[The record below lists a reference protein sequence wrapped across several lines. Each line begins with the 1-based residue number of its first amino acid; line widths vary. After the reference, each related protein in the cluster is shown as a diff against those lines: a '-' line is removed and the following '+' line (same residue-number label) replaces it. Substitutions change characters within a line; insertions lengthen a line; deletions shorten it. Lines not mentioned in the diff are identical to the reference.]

1 MNNISCDEPFIKA
14 QHITKSYHG
23 KKALENISFNLASG
37 QILGLLG
44 HNGAGKSTL
53 IKTLLGIHSCSG
65 ELSIFNLS
73 PEKDRDQIVQN
84 LAYISDVA
92 MLPDWMT
99 VKQLISYTAG
109 VHPRF
114 ERPKMLQYLDQTKIN
129 LNSKIKT
136 LSKGMKVQLHLALV
150 MATNVNVL
158 ILDEPTLGLDL
169 MYRSTFYRTLMTWFT
184 EGERALIIASHEVNE
199 IAHLLTD
206 VLVLKNG
213 QTVLQASLSSLATE
227 FTILS
232 VSEDNIA
239 AAKQLHPL
247 TVNCQ
252 LGQYRLLYEG
262 ADVSQLTLL
271 GDISQP
277 SLADIFL
284 AKQQE
289 TVA

>member
-1 MNNISCDEPFIKA
+1 MNCDEPFIKA
-14 QHITKSYHG
+14 QHITKSYHD
-23 KKALENISFNLASG
+23 KKALENISFSLSSG
-37 QILGLLG
+37 QVLGLLG

-53 IKTLLGIHSCSG
+53 IKTLLGMHSCTG
-65 ELSIFNLS
+65 TLSIFNLT
-73 PEKDRDQIVQN
+73 PEKSREKIVKH
-84 LAYISDVA
+84 LAYISDA
-92 MLPDWMT
+92 ESLPEWMT
-99 VKQLISYTAG
+99 VKQLMAYTMG

-114 ERPKMLQYLDQTKIN
+114 EQQKMQQYLAQTKIN
-129 LNSKIKT
+129 INSKIKT

-150 MATNVNVL
+150 MSTNVNVL

-169 MYRSTFYRTLMTWFT
+169 MYRSTFYRTLMAWFS
-184 EGERALIIASHEVNE
+184 EGDRALIIASHEVNE

-213 QTVLQASLSSLATE
+213 QVVLQASLSSLETE

-232 VSEDNIA
+232 VNEENIV
-239 AAKQLHPL
+239 AAKQLKPL

-252 LGQYRLLYEG
+252 LGQYRLLFEG
-262 ADVSQLTLL
+262 VENAKLALL

-289 TVA
+289 MA

>member
-1 MNNISCDEPFIKA
+1 MNCDEPFIKA
-14 QHITKSYHG
+14 QHITKSYHD
-23 KKALENISFNLASG
+23 KKALENISFSLSSG
-37 QILGLLG
+37 QVLGLLG

-53 IKTLLGIHSCSG
+53 IKTLLGMHSCTG
-65 ELSIFNLS
+65 TLSVFNLT
-73 PEKDRDQIVQN
+73 PEKSREKIVKH
-84 LAYISDVA
+84 LAYISDA
-92 MLPDWMT
+92 ESLPEWMT
-99 VKQLISYTAG
+99 VKQLVAYTMG

-114 ERPKMLQYLDQTKIN
+114 EQQKMQQYLAQTKIN
-129 LNSKIKT
+129 INSKIKT

-150 MATNVNVL
+150 MSTNVNVL

-169 MYRSTFYRTLMTWFT
+169 MYRSTFYRTLMAWFS
-184 EGERALIIASHEVNE
+184 EGDRALIIASHEVNE

-213 QTVLQASLSSLATE
+213 QVVLQASLSSLETE

-232 VSEDNIA
+232 VNEENIV
-239 AAKQLHPL
+239 AAKQLKPL

-252 LGQYRLLYEG
+252 LGQYRLLFEG
-262 ADVSQLTLL
+262 VENAKLALL

-289 TVA
+289 MA

>member
-1 MNNISCDEPFIKA
+1 MNNISCDDPFIKA
-14 QHITKSYHG
+14 QHITKSYGG

-53 IKTLLGIHSCSG
+53 IKTLLGMHSCSG

-73 PEKDRDQIVQN
+73 PEKHRDQIVQN

-99 VKQLISYTAG
+99 VKQLISYAAG
-109 VHPRF
+109 VHHHF

-129 LNSKIKT
+129 LNSKIRA

-169 MYRSTFYRTLMTWFT
+169 MYRSTFYRTLMTWFK

-206 VLVLKNG
+206 VLILKNG
-213 QTVLQASLSSLATE
+213 QAVLQAPLSSLATE

-232 VSEDNIA
+232 VDEVNIE

-252 LGQYRLLYEG
+252 LGQYRLLFEG

>member
-1 MNNISCDEPFIKA
+1 MSNINCAEPFIKA
-14 QHITKSYHG
+14 QHITKFYHN
-23 KKALENISFNLASG
+23 KKALENISFSLSSG
-37 QILGLLG
+37 QVLGLLG

-53 IKTLLGIHSCSG
+53 IKTLLGMHSCAG
-65 ELSIFNLS
+65 ELSIFSLS
-73 PEKDRDQIVQN
+73 PEKHREKIVKN
-84 LAYISDVA
+84 LAYISDAA
-92 MLPDWMT
+92 MLPEWMT
-99 VKQLISYTAG
+99 VKQLIAYTAG
-109 VHPRF
+109 VHFRF
-114 ERPKMLQYLDQTKIN
+114 EQQKMQQYLAQTNISI
-129 LNSKIKT
+129 NSKVKT

-184 EGERALIIASHEVNE
+184 EGDRALIIASHEVNE

-213 QTVLQASLSSLATE
+213 QVVLQSSLSSLAAE
-227 FTILS
+227 FMILS
-232 VSEDNIA
+232 TNEANID
-239 AAKQLHPL
+239 AAKQLNPL
-247 TVNCQ
+247 TVNYQ
-252 LGQYRLLYEG
+252 LGQYRLLFEG
-262 ADVSQLTLL
+262 ADISQLALL

-289 TVA
+289 SI

>member
-1 MNNISCDEPFIKA
+1 MGNINCNEPFIKA

-23 KKALENISFNLASG
+23 KKALENISFNLSSG

-53 IKTLLGIHSCSG
+53 IKTLLGMHSCAG

-73 PEKDRDQIVQN
+73 PEKHREKIVEN

-99 VKQLISYTAG
+99 VNQLMAYTAG
-109 VHPRF
+109 VHYRF
-114 ERPKMLQYLDQTKIN
+114 ERQKMQQYLAQTKIN

-169 MYRSTFYRTLMTWFT
+169 MYRSTFYRTLMAWFT

-213 QTVLQASLSSLATE
+213 QAVLQASLSSLATE

-232 VSEDNIA
+232 VNEDNIV
-239 AAKQLHPL
+239 AAKELNPL

-252 LGQYRLLYEG
+252 LGQYRLLFEG
-262 ADVSQLTLL
+262 VDASRLTQL

-289 TVA
+289 AV

>member
-1 MNNISCDEPFIKA
+1 MGNINCDKPFIKA

-23 KKALENISFNLASG
+23 KNALEDISFNLSSG

-53 IKTLLGIHSCSG
+53 IKALLGMHSCEG

-73 PEKDRDQIVQN
+73 PEKHREKIVER

-99 VKQLISYTAG
+99 VKQLIEYTMG
-109 VHPRF
+109 VHDRF
-114 ERPKMLQYLDQTKIN
+114 EPQKMQQYLDQTNIN
-129 LNSKIKT
+129 VKSKIKT

-169 MYRSTFYRTLMTWFT
+169 MYRSTFYRTLMAWFT

-206 VLVLKNG
+206 VLMLKNG
-213 QTVLQASLSSLATE
+213 QVVLQAPLSSLTNE

-232 VSEDNIA
+232 VNDDNLEL
-239 AAKQLHPL
+239 AKQLHPL
-247 TVNCQ
+247 MINAQ
-252 LGQYRLLYEG
+252 LGQYRLLFEG
-262 ADVSQLTLL
+262 TDVVKLAQL
-271 GDISQP
+271 GDVSQP

-284 AKQQE
+284 AKQQG
-289 TVA
+289 TIQ

>member
-1 MNNISCDEPFIKA
+1 VGNINCDEPFIKA
-14 QHITKSYHG
+14 RHITKSYHG
-23 KKALENISFNLASG
+23 KKALEDISFNLASG

-53 IKTLLGIHSCSG
+53 IKTLLGMHSCAG
-65 ELSIFNLS
+65 ELSIFGLS
-73 PEKDRDQIVQN
+73 PEKHREKIVEY

-99 VKQLISYTAG
+99 VKQLIAYTEG
-109 VHPRF
+109 VHDHF
-114 ERPKMLQYLDQTKIN
+114 EPQKMQQYLDQTNIN
-129 LNSKIKT
+129 VNSKIRT

-150 MATNVNVL
+150 MATKVNVL

-169 MYRSTFYRTLMTWFT
+169 MYRSTFYRTLMAWFN
-184 EGERALIIASHEVNE
+184 EGDRALIIASHEVNE

-213 QTVLQASLSSLATE
+213 QTVLQASLPTLADE
-227 FTILS
+227 FVILS
-232 VSEDNIA
+232 VNEDNIV
-239 AAKQLHPL
+239 AAKQLNPL

-252 LGQYRLLYEG
+252 LGQYRLLFEG
-262 ADVSQLTLL
+262 ADVSRLTQL
-271 GDISQP
+271 GDVSQP

-289 TVA
+289 TV

>member
-1 MNNISCDEPFIKA
+1 VSNINCDEPFIKA
-14 QHITKSYHG
+14 QHITKSYHD
-23 KKALENISFNLASG
+23 KKALENISFSLSSG
-37 QILGLLG
+37 QVLGLLG

-53 IKTLLGIHSCSG
+53 IKTLLGMHSCTG
-65 ELSIFNLS
+65 TLSIFNLT
-73 PEKDRDQIVQN
+73 PEKSREKIVKH
-84 LAYISDVA
+84 LAYISDA
-92 MLPDWMT
+92 ESLPEWMT
-99 VKQLISYTAG
+99 VKQLMAYTMG

-114 ERPKMLQYLDQTKIN
+114 EQQKMQQYLAQTKIN
-129 LNSKIKT
+129 INSKIKT

-150 MATNVNVL
+150 MSTNVNVL

-169 MYRSTFYRTLMTWFT
+169 MYRSTFYRTLMAWFS
-184 EGERALIIASHEVNE
+184 EGDRALIIASHEVNE

-213 QTVLQASLSSLATE
+213 QVVLQASLSSLETE

-232 VSEDNIA
+232 VNEENIV
-239 AAKQLHPL
+239 AAKQLKPL

-252 LGQYRLLYEG
+252 LGQYRLLFEG
-262 ADVSQLTLL
+262 VENAKLALL

-289 TVA
+289 MA

>member
-1 MNNISCDEPFIKA
+1 MSNINCDEPFIKA
-14 QHITKSYHG
+14 QHITKSYHD
-23 KKALENISFNLASG
+23 KKALENISFSLSSG
-37 QILGLLG
+37 QVLGLLG

-53 IKTLLGIHSCSG
+53 IKTLLGMHSCTG
-65 ELSIFNLS
+65 TLSIFNLT
-73 PEKDRDQIVQN
+73 PEKSREKIVKH
-84 LAYISDVA
+84 LAYISDA
-92 MLPDWMT
+92 ESLPEWLT
-99 VKQLISYTAG
+99 VKQLMAYTMG

-114 ERPKMLQYLDQTKIN
+114 EQQKMQQYLAQTKIN
-129 LNSKIKT
+129 INSKIKT

-150 MATNVNVL
+150 MSTNVNVL

-169 MYRSTFYRTLMTWFT
+169 MYRSTFYRTLMAWFS
-184 EGERALIIASHEVNE
+184 EGDRALIIASHEVNE

-213 QTVLQASLSSLATE
+213 QVVLQASLSSLETE

-232 VSEDNIA
+232 VNEENIV
-239 AAKQLHPL
+239 AAKQLKPL

-252 LGQYRLLYEG
+252 LGQYRLLFEG
-262 ADVSQLTLL
+262 VENAKLALL

-289 TVA
+289 MA

>member
-1 MNNISCDEPFIKA
+1 MSNINCDEPFIKA
-14 QHITKSYHG
+14 QHITKSYHD
-23 KKALENISFNLASG
+23 KKALENISFSLSSG
-37 QILGLLG
+37 QVLGLLG

-53 IKTLLGIHSCSG
+53 IKTLLGMHSCTG
-65 ELSIFNLS
+65 TLSVFNLT
-73 PEKDRDQIVQN
+73 PEKSREKIVKH
-84 LAYISDVA
+84 LAYISDA
-92 MLPDWMT
+92 ESLPEWMT
-99 VKQLISYTAG
+99 VKQLIAYTMG

-114 ERPKMLQYLDQTKIN
+114 EQQKMQQYLAQTKIN
-129 LNSKIKT
+129 INSKIKT

-150 MATNVNVL
+150 MSTNVNVL

-169 MYRSTFYRTLMTWFT
+169 MYRSTFYRTLMAWFS
-184 EGERALIIASHEVNE
+184 EGDRALIIASHEVNE

-213 QTVLQASLSSLATE
+213 QVVLQASLSSLETE

-232 VSEDNIA
+232 VNEENIV
-239 AAKQLHPL
+239 AAKQLKPL

-252 LGQYRLLYEG
+252 LGQYRLLFEG
-262 ADVSQLTLL
+262 VENAKLALL

-289 TVA
+289 MA

>member
-1 MNNISCDEPFIKA
+1 MGNINCDEPFNKA
-14 QHITKSYHG
+14 RHITKSYHG
-23 KKALENISFNLASG
+23 KKALEDISFNLASG

-53 IKTLLGIHSCSG
+53 IKTLLGMHSCAG
-65 ELSIFNLS
+65 ELSIFGLS
-73 PEKDRDQIVQN
+73 PEKHREKIVEY

-99 VKQLISYTAG
+99 VKQLIAYTEG
-109 VHPRF
+109 VHDHF
-114 ERPKMLQYLDQTKIN
+114 EPQKMQQYLDQNIN
-129 LNSKIKT
+129 VNSKIRT

-150 MATNVNVL
+150 MATKVNVL

-169 MYRSTFYRTLMTWFT
+169 MYRSTFYRTLMAWFN
-184 EGERALIIASHEVNE
+184 EGDRALIIASHEVNE

-213 QTVLQASLSSLATE
+213 QTVLQASLPTLADE
-227 FTILS
+227 FVILS
-232 VSEDNIA
+232 VNEDNIV
-239 AAKQLHPL
+239 AAKQLNPL

-252 LGQYRLLYEG
+252 LGQYRLLFEG
-262 ADVSQLTLL
+262 ADVSRLTQL
-271 GDISQP
+271 GDVSQP

-289 TVA
+289 TV

>member
-1 MNNISCDEPFIKA
+1 MNCDEPFIKA
-14 QHITKSYHG
+14 QHITKSYHD
-23 KKALENISFNLASG
+23 KKALENISFSLSSG
-37 QILGLLG
+37 QVLGLLG

-53 IKTLLGIHSCSG
+53 IKTLLGMHSCTG
-65 ELSIFNLS
+65 TLSIFNLT
-73 PEKDRDQIVQN
+73 PEKSREKIVKH
-84 LAYISDVA
+84 LAYISDA
-92 MLPDWMT
+92 ESLPEWMT
-99 VKQLISYTAG
+99 VKQLIAYTMG

-114 ERPKMLQYLDQTKIN
+114 EQQKMQQYLAQTKIN
-129 LNSKIKT
+129 INSKIKT

-150 MATNVNVL
+150 MSTNVNVL

-169 MYRSTFYRTLMTWFT
+169 MYRSTFYRTLMAWFS
-184 EGERALIIASHEVNE
+184 EGDRALIIASHEVNE

-213 QTVLQASLSSLATE
+213 QVVLQASLSSLETE

-232 VSEDNIA
+232 VNEENIV
-239 AAKQLHPL
+239 AAKQLKPL

-252 LGQYRLLYEG
+252 LGQYRLLFEG
-262 ADVSQLTLL
+262 VENAKLALL

-289 TVA
+289 MA

>member
-1 MNNISCDEPFIKA
+1 MSNINCDEPFIKA
-14 QHITKSYHG
+14 QHITKSYHD
-23 KKALENISFNLASG
+23 KKALENISFSLSSG
-37 QILGLLG
+37 QVLGLLG

-53 IKTLLGIHSCSG
+53 IKTLLGMHSCTG
-65 ELSIFNLS
+65 TLSIFNLT
-73 PEKDRDQIVQN
+73 PEKSREKIVKH
-84 LAYISDVA
+84 LAYISDA
-92 MLPDWMT
+92 ESLPEWMT
-99 VKQLISYTAG
+99 VKQLIAYTMG

-114 ERPKMLQYLDQTKIN
+114 EQQKMQQYLAQTKIN
-129 LNSKIKT
+129 INSKIKT

-150 MATNVNVL
+150 MSTNVNVL

-169 MYRSTFYRTLMTWFT
+169 MYRSTFYRTLMAWFS
-184 EGERALIIASHEVNE
+184 EGDRALIIASHEVNE

-206 VLVLKNG
+206 VLMLKNG
-213 QTVLQASLSSLATE
+213 QVVLQASLSSLETE

-232 VSEDNIA
+232 VNEENIV
-239 AAKQLHPL
+239 AAKQLKPL

-252 LGQYRLLYEG
+252 LGQYRLLFEG
-262 ADVSQLTLL
+262 VENAKLALL

-289 TVA
+289 MA

>member
-1 MNNISCDEPFIKA
+1 MSNINCDEPFIKA
-14 QHITKSYHG
+14 QHITKSYHD
-23 KKALENISFNLASG
+23 KKALENISFSLSSG
-37 QILGLLG
+37 QVLGLLG

-53 IKTLLGIHSCSG
+53 IKTLLGMHSCTG
-65 ELSIFNLS
+65 TLSIFNLT
-73 PEKDRDQIVQN
+73 PEKSREKIVKH
-84 LAYISDVA
+84 LAYISDA
-92 MLPDWMT
+92 ESLPEWMT
-99 VKQLISYTAG
+99 VKKLMAYTMG

-114 ERPKMLQYLDQTKIN
+114 EQQKMQQYLAQTKIN
-129 LNSKIKT
+129 INSKIKT

-150 MATNVNVL
+150 MSTNVNVL

-169 MYRSTFYRTLMTWFT
+169 MYRSTFYRTLMAWFS
-184 EGERALIIASHEVNE
+184 EGDRALIIASHEVNE

-213 QTVLQASLSSLATE
+213 QVVLQASLSSLETE

-232 VSEDNIA
+232 VNEENIV
-239 AAKQLHPL
+239 AAKQLKPL

-252 LGQYRLLYEG
+252 LGQYRLLFEG
-262 ADVSQLTLL
+262 VENAKLALL

-289 TVA
+289 MA

>member
-1 MNNISCDEPFIKA
+1 MSNINCDEPFIKA
-14 QHITKSYHG
+14 QHITKSYHD
-23 KKALENISFNLASG
+23 KKALENISFSLSSG
-37 QILGLLG
+37 QVLGLLG

-53 IKTLLGIHSCSG
+53 IKTLLGMHSCTG
-65 ELSIFNLS
+65 TLSIFNLT
-73 PEKDRDQIVQN
+73 PEKSREKIVKH
-84 LAYISDVA
+84 LAYISDA
-92 MLPDWMT
+92 ESLPEWMT
-99 VKQLISYTAG
+99 VKQLVAYTMG

-114 ERPKMLQYLDQTKIN
+114 EQQKMQQYLAQTKIN
-129 LNSKIKT
+129 IKSKIKT

-150 MATNVNVL
+150 MSTNVNVL

-169 MYRSTFYRTLMTWFT
+169 MYRSTFYRTLMAWFS
-184 EGERALIIASHEVNE
+184 EGDRALIIASHEVNE

-213 QTVLQASLSSLATE
+213 QVVLQASLSSLETE

-232 VSEDNIA
+232 VNEENIV
-239 AAKQLHPL
+239 AAKQLKPL

-252 LGQYRLLYEG
+252 LGQYRLLFEG
-262 ADVSQLTLL
+262 VENAKLALL

-289 TVA
+289 MA

>member
-1 MNNISCDEPFIKA
+1 MSNINCDEPFIKA
-14 QHITKSYHG
+14 QHITKSYHD
-23 KKALENISFNLASG
+23 KKALENISFSLSNG
-37 QILGLLG
+37 QVLGLLG

-53 IKTLLGIHSCSG
+53 IKTLLGMHSCTG
-65 ELSIFNLS
+65 TLSIFNLT
-73 PEKDRDQIVQN
+73 PEKSREKIVKH
-84 LAYISDVA
+84 LAYISDA
-92 MLPDWMT
+92 ESLPEWMT
-99 VKQLISYTAG
+99 VKQLIAYTMG

-114 ERPKMLQYLDQTKIN
+114 EQQKMQQYLAQTKIN
-129 LNSKIKT
+129 INSKIKT

-150 MATNVNVL
+150 MSTNVNVL

-169 MYRSTFYRTLMTWFT
+169 MYRSTFYRTLMAWFS
-184 EGERALIIASHEVNE
+184 EGDRALIIASHEVNE

-213 QTVLQASLSSLATE
+213 QVVLQASLSSLETE

-232 VSEDNIA
+232 VNEENIV
-239 AAKQLHPL
+239 AAKQLKPL

-252 LGQYRLLYEG
+252 LGQYRLLFEG
-262 ADVSQLTLL
+262 VENAKLALL

-289 TVA
+289 MA

>member
-1 MNNISCDEPFIKA
+1 MSNINCDEPFIKA
-14 QHITKSYHG
+14 QHITKSYHD
-23 KKALENISFNLASG
+23 KKALENISFSLSSG
-37 QILGLLG
+37 QVLGLLG

-53 IKTLLGIHSCSG
+53 IKTLLGMHSCTG
-65 ELSIFNLS
+65 TLSIFNLT
-73 PEKDRDQIVQN
+73 PEKSREKIVKH
-84 LAYISDVA
+84 LAYISDA
-92 MLPDWMT
+92 ESLPEWMT
-99 VKQLISYTAG
+99 VKQLIAYTMG

-114 ERPKMLQYLDQTKIN
+114 EQQKMQQYLAQTKIN
-129 LNSKIKT
+129 INSKIKT

-150 MATNVNVL
+150 MSTNVNVL

-169 MYRSTFYRTLMTWFT
+169 MYRSTFYRTLMAWFS
-184 EGERALIIASHEVNE
+184 EGDRALIIASHEVNE

-213 QTVLQASLSSLATE
+213 QVVLQASLSSLETE

-232 VSEDNIA
+232 VNEENIV
-239 AAKQLHPL
+239 AAKQLKPL

-252 LGQYRLLYEG
+252 LGQYRLLFEG
-262 ADVSQLTLL
+262 VENAKLALL

-289 TVA
+289 MA

>member
-1 MNNISCDEPFIKA
+1 MNCDEPFIKA
-14 QHITKSYHG
+14 QHITKSYHD
-23 KKALENISFNLASG
+23 KKALENISFSLSSG
-37 QILGLLG
+37 QVMGLLG

-53 IKTLLGIHSCSG
+53 IKTLLGMHTCTG
-65 ELSIFNLS
+65 TLSIFNLS
-73 PEKDRDQIVQN
+73 PEKSREKIVEH
-84 LAYISDVA
+84 LAYISDA
-92 MLPDWMT
+92 ASLPEWMT
-99 VKQLISYTAG
+99 VRQLMAYTSG

-114 ERPKMLQYLDQTKIN
+114 EQQKMEHYLAQTKIS

-169 MYRSTFYRTLMTWFT
+169 MYRSTFYRTLMAWFT

-213 QTVLQASLSSLATE
+213 QAVLQASLSSLASE

-232 VSEDNIA
+232 VNEEHIA
-239 AAKQLHPL
+239 AAKQLNPL
-247 TVNCQ
+247 TINAQ
-252 LGQYRLLYEG
+252 LGQYRLLFEG
-262 ADVSQLTLL
+262 VDAAQLALL

-289 TVA
+289 TA

>member
-1 MNNISCDEPFIKA
+1 MSNINCDEPFIKA
-14 QHITKSYHG
+14 QHITKSYHD
-23 KKALENISFNLASG
+23 KKALENISFSLSSG
-37 QILGLLG
+37 QVLGLLG

-53 IKTLLGIHSCSG
+53 IKTLLGMHSCTG
-65 ELSIFNLS
+65 TLSIFNLT
-73 PEKDRDQIVQN
+73 PEKSREKIVKH
-84 LAYISDVA
+84 LAYISDA
-92 MLPDWMT
+92 ESLPEWMT
-99 VKQLISYTAG
+99 VKQLVAYTMG
-109 VHPRF
+109 VHARF
-114 ERPKMLQYLDQTKIN
+114 EQQKMQQCLAQTKIN
-129 LNSKIKT
+129 INSKIKT

-150 MATNVNVL
+150 MSTNVNVL

-169 MYRSTFYRTLMTWFT
+169 MYRSTFYRTLMAWFS
-184 EGERALIIASHEVNE
+184 EGDRALIIASHEVNE

-213 QTVLQASLSSLATE
+213 QVVLQASLSSLETE

-232 VSEDNIA
+232 VNEENIV
-239 AAKQLHPL
+239 AAKQLKPL

-252 LGQYRLLYEG
+252 LGQYRLLFEG
-262 ADVSQLTLL
+262 VENAKLALL

-289 TVA
+289 MA

>member
-1 MNNISCDEPFIKA
+1 MGNINCDKPFIKA

-23 KKALENISFNLASG
+23 KNALEDISFNLSSG

-53 IKTLLGIHSCSG
+53 IKALLGMHSCEG

-73 PEKDRDQIVQN
+73 PEKHREKIVER

-99 VKQLISYTAG
+99 VKQLIEYTMG
-109 VHPRF
+109 VHDRF
-114 ERPKMLQYLDQTKIN
+114 EPQKMQQYLDQTNIN
-129 LNSKIKT
+129 VKSKIKT

-169 MYRSTFYRTLMTWFT
+169 MYRSTFYRTLMAWFT

-206 VLVLKNG
+206 VLMLKNG
-213 QTVLQASLSSLATE
+213 QVVLQAPLSSLTNE

-232 VSEDNIA
+232 VNEDNLEL
-239 AAKQLHPL
+239 AKQLHPL
-247 TVNCQ
+247 MINAQ
-252 LGQYRLLYEG
+252 LGQYRLLFEG
-262 ADVSQLTLL
+262 TDVVKLAQL
-271 GDISQP
+271 GDVSQP

-284 AKQQE
+284 AKQQG
-289 TVA
+289 TIQ

>member
-1 MNNISCDEPFIKA
+1 MSNINCDEPFIKA
-14 QHITKSYHG
+14 QHITKSYHD
-23 KKALENISFNLASG
+23 KKALENISFSLSSG
-37 QILGLLG
+37 QVLGLLG

-53 IKTLLGIHSCSG
+53 IKTLLGMHSCTG
-65 ELSIFNLS
+65 TLSIFNLT
-73 PEKDRDQIVQN
+73 PEKSREKIVKH
-84 LAYISDVA
+84 LAYISDA
-92 MLPDWMT
+92 ESLPEWMT
-99 VKQLISYTAG
+99 VKQLVAYTMG

-114 ERPKMLQYLDQTKIN
+114 EQQKMQQYLAQTKIN
-129 LNSKIKT
+129 INSKIKT

-150 MATNVNVL
+150 MSTNVNVL

-169 MYRSTFYRTLMTWFT
+169 MYRSTFYRTLMAWFS
-184 EGERALIIASHEVNE
+184 EGDRALIIASHEVNE

-213 QTVLQASLSSLATE
+213 QVVLQASLSSLETE

-232 VSEDNIA
+232 VNEENIV
-239 AAKQLHPL
+239 AAKQLKPL

-252 LGQYRLLYEG
+252 LGQYRLLFEG
-262 ADVSQLTLL
+262 VENAKLALL

-289 TVA
+289 MA

>member
-1 MNNISCDEPFIKA
+1 MSNINCDEPFIKA
-14 QHITKSYHG
+14 QHITKSYHD
-23 KKALENISFNLASG
+23 KKALENISFSLSSG
-37 QILGLLG
+37 QVLGLLG

-53 IKTLLGIHSCSG
+53 IKTLLGMHSCTG
-65 ELSIFNLS
+65 TLSIFNLT
-73 PEKDRDQIVQN
+73 PEKSREKIVKH
-84 LAYISDVA
+84 LAYISDA
-92 MLPDWMT
+92 ESLPEWMT
-99 VKQLISYTAG
+99 VKQLIAYTMG

-114 ERPKMLQYLDQTKIN
+114 EQQKMQQCLAQTKIN
-129 LNSKIKT
+129 INSKIKT

-150 MATNVNVL
+150 MSTNVNVL

-169 MYRSTFYRTLMTWFT
+169 MYRSTFYRTLMAWFS
-184 EGERALIIASHEVNE
+184 EGDRALIIASHEVNE

-213 QTVLQASLSSLATE
+213 QVVLQASLSSLETE

-232 VSEDNIA
+232 VNEENIV
-239 AAKQLHPL
+239 AAKQLKPL

-252 LGQYRLLYEG
+252 LGQYRLLFEG
-262 ADVSQLTLL
+262 VENAKLALL

-289 TVA
+289 MA

>member
-1 MNNISCDEPFIKA
+1 MSNINCDEPFIKA
-14 QHITKSYHG
+14 QHITKSYHD
-23 KKALENISFNLASG
+23 KKALENISFSLSSG
-37 QILGLLG
+37 QVLGLLG

-53 IKTLLGIHSCSG
+53 IKTLLGMHSCTG
-65 ELSIFNLS
+65 TLSIFNLT
-73 PEKDRDQIVQN
+73 PEKSREKIVKH
-84 LAYISDVA
+84 LAYISDA
-92 MLPDWMT
+92 ESLPEWMT
-99 VKQLISYTAG
+99 VKQLMAYTMG

-114 ERPKMLQYLDQTKIN
+114 EQQKMQQYLAQTKIN
-129 LNSKIKT
+129 INSKIKT

-150 MATNVNVL
+150 MSTNVNVL

-169 MYRSTFYRTLMTWFT
+169 MYRSTFYRTLMAWFS
-184 EGERALIIASHEVNE
+184 EGDRALIIASHEVNE

-213 QTVLQASLSSLATE
+213 QVVLQASLSSLETE

-232 VSEDNIA
+232 VNEENIV
-239 AAKQLHPL
+239 AAKQLKPL

-252 LGQYRLLYEG
+252 LGQYRLLFEG
-262 ADVSQLTLL
+262 VENAKLALL

-289 TVA
+289 MA

>member
-1 MNNISCDEPFIKA
+1 MSCDEPFIKA

-37 QILGLLG
+37 QVLGLLG

-53 IKTLLGIHSCSG
+53 IKTLLGMHSCSG

-73 PEKDRDQIVQN
+73 PEKHRDQIVQN

-99 VKQLISYTAG
+99 VKQLISYAAG
-109 VHPRF
+109 VHHGF

-129 LNSKIKT
+129 LNSKIRT

-169 MYRSTFYRTLMTWFT
+169 MYRSTFYRTLMAWFK

-206 VLVLKNG
+206 VLILKNG
-213 QTVLQASLSSLATE
+213 QAVLQAPLSSLATE

-232 VSEDNIA
+232 VNENNID

>member
-1 MNNISCDEPFIKA
+1 MSNINCDEPFIKA
-14 QHITKSYHG
+14 QHITKSYHD
-23 KKALENISFNLASG
+23 KKALENISFSLSSG
-37 QILGLLG
+37 QVLGLLG

-53 IKTLLGIHSCSG
+53 IKTLLGMHSCTG
-65 ELSIFNLS
+65 TLSVFNLT
-73 PEKDRDQIVQN
+73 PEKSREKIVKH
-84 LAYISDVA
+84 LAYISDA
-92 MLPDWMT
+92 ESLPEWMT
-99 VKQLISYTAG
+99 VKQLVAYTMG

-114 ERPKMLQYLDQTKIN
+114 EQQKMQQYLAQTKIN
-129 LNSKIKT
+129 INSKIKT

-150 MATNVNVL
+150 MSTNVNVL

-169 MYRSTFYRTLMTWFT
+169 MYRSTFYRTLMAWFS
-184 EGERALIIASHEVNE
+184 EGDRALIIASHEVNE

-213 QTVLQASLSSLATE
+213 QVVLQASLSSLETE

-232 VSEDNIA
+232 VNEENIV
-239 AAKQLHPL
+239 AAKQLKPL

-252 LGQYRLLYEG
+252 LGQYRLLFEG
-262 ADVSQLTLL
+262 VENAKLALL

-289 TVA
+289 MA

>member
-1 MNNISCDEPFIKA
+1 MGNINCDEPFINA
-14 QHITKSYHG
+14 QHITKFYRN
-23 KKALENISFNLASG
+23 KKALENISFSLSSG
-37 QILGLLG
+37 QVIGLLG

-53 IKTLLGIHSCSG
+53 IKTLLGMHSCAG
-65 ELSIFNLS
+65 ELSIFGLS
-73 PEKDRDQIVQN
+73 PEKHRDKIVEN
-84 LAYISDVA
+84 LAYISDAA
-92 MLPDWMT
+92 MLPEWMT
-99 VKQLISYTAG
+99 VKQLMAYTTG
-109 VHPRF
+109 VHLRF
-114 ERPKMLQYLDQTKIN
+114 EQQKMQQYLAQTNIN
-129 LNSKIKT
+129 IHSKIKT

-169 MYRSTFYRTLMTWFT
+169 MYRSTFYRTLMAWFA

-213 QTVLQASLSSLATE
+213 QAVLQASLSSLEAE

-232 VSEDNIA
+232 VNDEHIV
-239 AAKQLHPL
+239 AAKQLNPL

-252 LGQYRLLYEG
+252 LGQYRLLFEG
-262 ADVSQLTLL
+262 ADVSQLALL

-289 TVA
+289 SIL